1 MNKLIKQL
9 LENLFDDY
17 DDVFQDD
24 TGNDYL
30 DNKMAKDIQ
39 DREEKWIRNNI
50 SLSTGNPSE
59 EDAFINNI
67 DNYVTFEY
75 VNYQLNLEF
84 TKTIRFNYPIPDY
97 VEINKI
103 KGDCTFSS
111 FDNLP
116 NEVDG
121 NMEIISE
128 DTKITGPLPQKI
140 KSLCINCPNLKSLKG
155 IVFPQK
161 MESLYINCPKLKSL
175 EGIND
180 SCTSIGYLGINVY
193 NLEDLTG
200 LPDSVEKLSLNY
212 CNLLNLKGCPKHL
225 KILWLF
231 QCNNK
236 NLIGCPESVEN
247 IQLIQLENF
256 SSLEGCP
263 SQLNSLNIKDCV
275 NLKSLKYISPL
286 ITGDFSVTFTGLVD
300 LSNGPKEVGGNYC
313 CNHNNKMKRL
323 NAQDTVMTGHDCCF
337 CCELAKRKRKANRD
351 MYIENVLK
359 KELPKMNKSIKVIY

>member
-24 TGNDYL
+24 TEYEPITKHLLKD
-30 DNKMAKDIQ
+30 DVEKAK
-39 DREEKWIRNNI
+39 KWIRNNI

-111 FDNLP
+111 FDNLS

-140 KSLCINCPNLKSLKG
+140 KSLCINCPNFFIAISL
-155 IVFPQK
+155 P
-161 MESLYINCPKLKSL
+161 
-175 EGIND
+175 
-180 SCTSIGYLGINVY
+180 
-193 NLEDLTG
+193 
-200 LPDSVEKLSLNY
+200 
-212 CNLLNLKGCPKHL
+212 
-225 KILWLF
+225 
-231 QCNNK
+231 
-236 NLIGCPESVEN
+236 
-247 IQLIQLENF
+247 
-256 SSLEGCP
+256 
-263 SQLNSLNIKDCV
+263 
-275 NLKSLKYISPL
+275 
-286 ITGDFSVTFTGLVD
+286 
-300 LSNGPKEVGGNYC
+300 
-313 CNHNNKMKRL
+313 
-323 NAQDTVMTGHDCCF
+323 
-337 CCELAKRKRKANRD
+337 
-351 MYIENVLK
+351 VL
-359 KELPKMNKSIKVIY
+359 MII

>member
-84 TKTIRFNYPIPDY
+84 TKTIRFNCPIPDY

-111 FDNLP
+111 FDNLS

-180 SCTSIGYLGINVY
+180 SCTSIGYLGINVD

-236 NLIGCPESVEN
+236 NLIGCSESVEN